1 VMDALNVS
9 RFLVCGHDRGGR
21 VAHRL
26 ALDHPTRVRK
36 LCVIDIAPTLD
47 MYNATDMAFARA
59 YYHWFH
65 LIQPSPLP
73 ERMIGATPEAARD
86 YLHAK
91 LGGWGSAGLG
101 FIEPQALAEYERCFP
116 KPEAIHSACE
126 DYRASAGI
134 DLNHDRDNR
143 ARGDKLQCDLLVIW
157 GQRGVV
163 NKFFHPVEL
172 WQAQCAGT
180 VSGLALPAGHFI
192 PEELPLDTAAAL
204 QTFFT

>member
-1 VMDALNVS
+1 MAL
-9 RFLVCGHDRGGR
+9 
-21 VAHRL
+21 
-26 ALDHPTRVRK
+26 
-36 LCVIDIAPTLD
+36 
-47 MYNATDMAFARA
+47 ARA

-91 LGGWGSAGLG
+91 LGGWGSAGLD
-101 FIEPQALAEYERCFP
+101 FIEPQALSEYERCFV

-134 DLNHDRDNR
+134 DLDHDRESR
-143 ARGDKLQCDLLVIW
+143 ARSEKLACDLLVLW
-157 GQRGVV
+157 GERGVV
-163 NKFFHPVEL
+163 NKFFRPIEL

-180 VSGLALPAGHFI
+180 VSGQAMAAGHFI
-192 PEELPLDTAAAL
+192 PEELPQSTATAL
-204 QTFFT
+204 HAFFK